1 MAITFFL
8 LGGWSIFSKH
18 TKYHGKY
25 VGEIPAF
32 SAIILSNKLF
42 WDFKHSYFLV
52 IFKKIIQ
59 SQNTY

>member
-32 SAIILSNKLF
+32 SAVILSNKYG
-42 WDFKHSYFLV
+42 K
-52 IFKKIIQ
+52 
-59 SQNTY
+59 